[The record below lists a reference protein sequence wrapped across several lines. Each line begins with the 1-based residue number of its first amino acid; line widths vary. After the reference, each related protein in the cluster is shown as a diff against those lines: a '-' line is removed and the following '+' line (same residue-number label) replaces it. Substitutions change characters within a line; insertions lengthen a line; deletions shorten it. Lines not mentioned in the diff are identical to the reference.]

1 MIAHGIHVYFL
12 LGIQLNVSV
21 SLHNQGVLEQE
32 QIILVPLDGS
42 QFVVSQARSAPD
54 KRKTSKGYSGS
65 EVHKYSC

>member
-42 QFVVSQARSAPD
+42 QFFVSQARSAPD